1 MRWNTWWKN
10 APSSF
15 HHFSFRAYFLTVFWL
30 LSAFHS
36 SLFQLSF
43 KNVFHHDEQAAGSYS
58 TTGHS
63 LLIFLIHQIKEK
75 FQIESFRCF
84 LQFLPVSDTSQ
95 SRKVYALIEL
105 YQLAMR
111 IAQFHY
117 GSIGNAQRRF
127 LMLLIICH
135 DSWSVCERSRG
146 FPMAIFNH
154 VVRFPASAQV
164 INLSVKKSTRH
175 LLSSAKIQ

>member
-1 MRWNTWWKN
+1 MLKAGAKIASLSMHRNTWWKD

-15 HHFSFRAYFLTVFWL
+15 HHFSFRAYFLAVFYL

-36 SLFQLSF
+36 ILFQLCF
-43 KNVFHHDEQAAGSYS
+43 KDVFHHDEQAGSS
-58 TTGHS
+58 FAATSHS
-63 LLIFLIHQIKEK
+63 QLIFLIHQIEEK
-75 FQIESFRCF
+75 FQLESLRCF

-105 YQLAMR
+105 HQLAMR

-127 LMLLIICH
+127 LMLLVICH

-146 FPMAIFNH
+146 LPMAIFNH
-154 VVRFPASAQV
+154 IVRFLASAQV
-164 INLSVKKSTRH
+164 DTIK
-175 LLSSAKIQ
+175 